1 MANEVFIVQCRND
14 LPDGLVQYTDV
25 SPNTSQRNASIDPAG
40 QTGYI
45 DAGQVRDT
53 DNAFHWRLEPGDQ
66 PVLTNAG
73 NDGAINIG
81 TAGVD
86 GLIAWLIWHI
96 ECVDGGATA
105 VMSVRQAT
113 ACAWGI
119 VNRVVAGQSLLIGD
133 LTTLINARGAAVGG
147 LNVSGAE
154 AEVSPDLSAGDI
166 AGTGTIGANTGKSND
181 ELVEEVMR
189 LVAGDTFRIL
199 ATTALSTNAGGDM
212 NWGGVDHS
220 LTAGASFLTAP
231 DTNTTA
237 AQTFPRSTDFRER
250 RRMFLSGS
258 VRSSAQVGKL
268 SIYKRTQDTVAG
280 GNNGFAYEAARLPSG
295 QVATY
300 GGGDALRFAGAG
312 TAAGTARGL
321 SAVANVTGIA
331 ADSNATVTTATPH
344 GLIIGDI
351 VRVRGVI
358 NGAGGDVTLNVQ
370 VAVAAGTYTATTFE
384 LAGIDNAVGNS
395 GAASVANSGTVNLS
409 QAGADHINIP
419 SSGVADKQFRG
430 VMVYDS
436 TGAIL

>member
-66 PVLTNAG
+66 PPLTSAAG
-73 NDGAINIG
+73 AVSIG
-81 TAGVD
+81 TTGVD
-86 GLIAWLIWHI
+86 GLIAWLMWHI
-96 ECVDGGATA
+96 ECQGGGGASS
-105 VMSVRQAT
+105 MLSVRQAT

-119 VNRVVAGQSLLIGD
+119 INRVVAGQSLLVGD
-133 LTTLINARGAAVGG
+133 LTTLINVRGAAVGG
-147 LNVSGAE
+147 LNVDGALPE
-154 AEVSPDLSAGDI
+154 ADPALSAGDI
-166 AGTGTIGANTGKSND
+166 AGTGAIGTNTGKTNE

-199 ATTALSTNAGGDM
+199 ATTEVTANNGGSM
-212 NWGGVDHS
+212 NWAGVDHS
-220 LTAGASFLTAP
+220 LTAGAAFLTAP
-231 DTNTTA
+231 NTNTTA

-250 RRMFLSGS
+250 RRTFLSGS
-258 VRSSAQVGKL
+258 IRSSAQVGKL
-268 SIYKRTQDTVAG
+268 SIYKRTQDIVVG
-280 GNNGFAYEAARLPSG
+280 GNTGFGYTAARLPSG

-300 GGGDALRFAGAG
+300 GGGDAIRFAGGG
-312 TAAGTARGL
+312 TAPGTARGL
-321 SAVANVTGIA
+321 SAVAAITGIA
-331 ADSNATVTTATPH
+331 ADNNATVTTATEH
-344 GLIIGDI
+344 GLIVGDV

-358 NGAGGDVTLNVQ
+358 NGAGGQVTLNVQ
-370 VAVAAGTYTATTFE
+370 VAVAAGGFTATTFE
-384 LAGIDNAVGNS
+384 LTAVDNTVGNN